1 MSAYIFHNG
10 VSGAWPHVKSTSFQ
24 KGDEIV
30 KKNYYRATKSERFS
44 KYFIYIIIGAF
55 CLTIILP
62 FVNIFALAFNS
73 GTDAQRGGIYF
84 LPRVWTLDN
93 FKEVFSQ
100 SNIINGFYI
109 SIFRTVLGTFV
120 SVFLTAMAAYALKS
134 KTLPGRKQITFFV
147 FFTMLFSGGIVPYYM
162 VLKELHLTNTI
173 WVYIIPS
180 LYSVWN
186 IIIMRTF
193 FQQIPDSV
201 EEAARIDGCGDLM
214 IFFRIILPMSI
225 PVIAAIGLFNAVG
238 HWNDWFSGV
247 FYVRDQGLK
256 PLSTLLQEMLTR
268 QEALQNA
275 LLRSSGTNY
284 DLVDKVVVTGES
296 LKMATIVIV
305 VTPIILIYPL
315 LQKHFIKG
323 VNIGAVKE

>member
-1 MSAYIFHNG
+1 MGN
-10 VSGAWPHVKSTSFQ
+10 
-24 KGDEIV
+24 
-30 KKNYYRATKSERFS
+30 NYYQTSKGEKVFS
-44 KYFIYIIIGAF
+44 YINYFIIIAF
-55 CLTIILP
+55 CLTVILP
-62 FVNIFALAFNS
+62 FINIFALSFNS
-73 GTDAQRGGIYF
+73 GVDAQKGGVYF
-84 LPRVWTLDN
+84 WPREWTFDN

-100 SNIINGFYI
+100 SSILGGFYI
-109 SIFRTVLGTFV
+109 SLFRTILGTLI

-134 KTLPGRKQITFFV
+134 KTLPWRKQITFFI

-162 VLKELHLTNTI
+162 VLKELQLTNSI

-193 FQQIPDSV
+193 FYQIPESV
-201 EEAARIDGCGDLM
+201 EEAAKIDGCGDFA
-214 IFFRIILPMSI
+214 IFFKIILPMSI
-225 PVIAAIGLFNAVG
+225 PVVAAIGLFNAVG
-238 HWNDWFSGV
+238 HWNDWFSGA
-247 FYVRDQGLK
+247 FYVRDQSLK

-284 DLVDKVVVTGES
+284 DLVDKVLITGES

-305 VTPIILIYPL
+305 VTPIILVYPL

-323 VNIGAVKE
+323 VNIGSVKE

>member
-1 MSAYIFHNG
+1 MS
-10 VSGAWPHVKSTSFQ
+10 
-24 KGDEIV
+24 KG
-30 KKNYYRATKSERFS
+30 ERFFAFFN
-44 KYFIYIIIGAF
+44 YFIVIVF

-62 FVNIFALAFNS
+62 FINIFALSFNS
-73 GTDAQRGGIYF
+73 GVDAQKGGVYF
-84 LPRVWTLDN
+84 WPREWTLEN

-100 SNIINGFYI
+100 SNIISGFYI
-109 SIFRTVLGTFV
+109 SVFRTILGTFL

-162 VLKELHLTNTI
+162 VLKELHLTNSI

-193 FQQIPDSV
+193 FNQIPDSV
-201 EEAARIDGCGDLM
+201 EEAARIDGCSDLA
-214 IFFRIILPMSI
+214 IFFKIILPMSI
-225 PVIAAIGLFNAVG
+225 PVIAAISLFNAVG
-238 HWNDWFSGV
+238 HWNDWFSGS
-247 FYVRDQGLK
+247 FYVRDQSLK

-268 QEALQNA
+268 QEALQKA
-275 LLRSSGTNY
+275 LLRSSSTHY
-284 DLVDKVVVTGES
+284 DLVEKVHITGES

-305 VTPIILIYPL
+305 VTPIILVYPF

-323 VNIGAVKE
+323 VNIGSVKE

>member
-1 MSAYIFHNG
+1 MS
-10 VSGAWPHVKSTSFQ
+10 
-24 KGDEIV
+24 KG
-30 KKNYYRATKSERFS
+30 ERFFAFFN
-44 KYFIYIIIGAF
+44 YFIVIVF

-62 FVNIFALAFNS
+62 FINIFALSFNS
-73 GTDAQRGGIYF
+73 GVDAQKGGVYF
-84 LPRVWTLDN
+84 WPREWTLEN

-100 SNIINGFYI
+100 SNIVSGFYI
-109 SIFRTVLGTFV
+109 SVFRTILGTFL

-162 VLKELHLTNTI
+162 VLKELHLTNSI

-193 FQQIPDSV
+193 FNQIPDSV
-201 EEAARIDGCGDLM
+201 EEAARIDGCSDLA
-214 IFFRIILPMSI
+214 IFFKIILPMSI
-225 PVIAAIGLFNAVG
+225 PVIAAISLFNAVG
-238 HWNDWFSGV
+238 HWNDWFSGS
-247 FYVRDQGLK
+247 FYVRDQSLK

-268 QEALQNA
+268 QEALQKA
-275 LLRSSGTNY
+275 LLRSSSTHY
-284 DLVDKVVVTGES
+284 DLVEKVHITGES

-305 VTPIILIYPL
+305 VTPIILVYPF

-323 VNIGAVKE
+323 VNIGSVKE